1 MCRCDI
7 PSGWWERSGGL
18 LLLLLLLLLVL
29 LAEEKG
35 HGGGSA
41 ARAEMQW
48 QPGAYRARIRVAK
61 TVGVLGGV
69 VDTGGGG

>member
-1 MCRCDI
+1 MCRSDI
-7 PSGWWERSGGL
+7 PSGWRERGGG
-18 LLLLLLLLLVL
+18 LLLLLLVL

-41 ARAEMQW
+41 ARAELQW

-61 TVGVLGGV
+61 TAGVVGGV
-69 VDTGGGG
+69 EDAGGRRIGV